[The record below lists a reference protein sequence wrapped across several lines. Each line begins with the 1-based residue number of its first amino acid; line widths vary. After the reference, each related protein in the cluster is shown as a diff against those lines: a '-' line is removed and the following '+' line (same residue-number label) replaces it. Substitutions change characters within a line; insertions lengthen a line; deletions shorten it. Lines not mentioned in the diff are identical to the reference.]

1 MFDSGATIMLSLLQ
15 PALLP
20 FTAALGLL
28 LVLVLL
34 QLIGL
39 DGDLPGG
46 GEDGIGAALDWLNAG
61 RLPLLVLAILFLAL
75 FACAGFALQYGAAAV
90 FGLLPWPLAAGAAA
104 LLALP
109 VTRRASRPLARI
121 LPLDETTAVDIDS
134 LLGRRARIL
143 AGTARAGHAARA
155 EVIDAH
161 GQRHFVMVEPAGTA
175 ELTAQNLL
183 LLVSR
188 DGPHFQAVAIPD
200 DVFSELKV

>member
-1 MFDSGATIMLSLLQ
+1 MLGLFQ

-28 LVLVLL
+28 LLLLLL

-61 RLPLLVLAILFLAL
+61 RLPLLLLAVVLLAL
-75 FACAGFALQYGAAAV
+75 FACAGFGIQYAVAAV
-90 FGLLPWPLAAGAAA
+90 AGPLPWPLAAGLATA
-104 LLALP
+104 LAIP
-109 VTRRASRPLARI
+109 VTRALSRPLARI

-175 ELTAQNLL
+175 ELTAQTLL

-188 DGPHFQAVAIPD
+188 DGPAFQAVAIPE